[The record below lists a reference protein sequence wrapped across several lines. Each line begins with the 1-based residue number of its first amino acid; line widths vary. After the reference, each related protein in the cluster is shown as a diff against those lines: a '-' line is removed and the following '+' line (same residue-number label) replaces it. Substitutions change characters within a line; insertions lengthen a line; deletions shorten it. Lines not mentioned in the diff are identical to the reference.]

1 MSKSEEAEALRAAIL
16 AYMHKCNKEV
26 LADVLATILEGKTLA
41 DLPEHLRSRFEEVS
55 VAPGT
60 VVLALKPKEQR
71 NDAVTVPRAPLRQR
85 D

>member
-60 VVLALKPKEQR
+60 VNATSCWIPIPYRLTGIARYVQE
-71 NDAVTVPRAPLRQR
+71 PRC
-85 D
+85 